1 VINHLIKHTSIFA
14 DRFYGFAGNPI
25 FLAAIILIFFY
36 INLYLFFEKIQKQ
49 TITKSYLL
57 NILIALAYF
66 GIIILTGSRGA
77 LLAIGITG
85 VVLFISLIV
94 NPCEDLNYLFKINVQ
109 RLILIVFTSLILITS
124 TIFLFKN
131 TKLISSNY
139 ILKRLTTFQ
148 IAENSAF
155 SRIIVSK
162 IALTCFIQKPI
173 LGYGFDNFE
182 NCYQQNFDP
191 LIVKVL
197 PSENRFDKAHNMP
210 FEILATVGIIGFVL
224 YMGLYVLMYK
234 NIRDLMLADKISF
247 YSGLSLILA
256 IVAYFLQNLFVFDVF
271 EGFLS
276 FCLLAG
282 FIIALSNNDTYHFN

>member
-1 VINHLIKHTSIFA
+1 MGSYNLINFFLLTLIVSSVIKVKEQWFKLLNIWNYLIAGASVVSFIVFAINHLIKHTSIFT

-25 FLAAIILIFFY
+25 FFAAILLIFFY
-36 INLYLFFEKIQKQ
+36 INLYLFFEKIQ
-49 TITKSYLL
+49 TTNKSYLL
-57 NILIALAYF
+57 NIFIALTYF
-66 GIIILTGSRGA
+66 AIIILTGSRGA
-77 LLAIGITG
+77 LLAIGVTG
-85 VVLFISLIV
+85 VVLFISLII

-109 RLILIVFTSLILITS
+109 RLILIVFTAIVLITS

-131 TKLISSNY
+131 TKFISNNY

-191 LIVKVL
+191 
-197 PSENRFDKAHNMP
+197 
-210 FEILATVGIIGFVL
+210 
-224 YMGLYVLMYK
+224 
-234 NIRDLMLADKISF
+234 
-247 YSGLSLILA
+247 
-256 IVAYFLQNLFVFDVF
+256 
-271 EGFLS
+271 
-276 FCLLAG
+276 
-282 FIIALSNNDTYHFN
+282 